1 MISSFKMALRSIG
14 SNKMRAALT
23 MLGIIIGV
31 MALVVLVSLVNGA
44 TNTVTDEVSSL
55 GSNYVDAYVWRQEVG
70 SSLTINDLRKW
81 AQENEYVEAV
91 APVNTGDAKGKAGSS
106 SDSISLYGTMPA
118 YADIN
123 GLTIEYGRFLK
134 NTDVDN
140 SSRVCVLS
148 KQAAEQIVGYADCV
162 GEDFSIDGMRY
173 TIVGV
178 LGERTSLV
186 YGGSRVPR
194 VYIPFTSF
202 TRQYPQNG
210 SAISEFYVTAPEGTK
225 MADAE
230 AAVKEFLYDFFGNG
244 DSFYVYSMSVMEDT
258 MGSVTNILKILLG
271 GIASISLIVGG
282 IGIMNIMLVTVT
294 GAHARDRHPQGHRRG
309 PRHHT
314 AAISDGSGRSLHARV
329 RHRNFSFVV
338 HPAACLDHRGG
349 RRYAVCAQR
358 QRCCARGDLLLCHR
372 HDLRAV
378 SGKQGREDEAHRRT
392 ALRRLTWKQNG
403 KEQKISSSPR
413 CSWPSP
419 F

>member
-91 APVNTGDAKGKAGSS
+91 APVNTGDAKGKAGSA

-118 YADIN
+118 FADIN

-140 SSRVCVLS
+140 SSRVCVRS

-178 LGERTSLV
+178 LGERT
-186 YGGSRVPR
+186 
-194 VYIPFTSF
+194 
-202 TRQYPQNG
+202 
-210 SAISEFYVTAPEGTK
+210 
-225 MADAE
+225 
-230 AAVKEFLYDFFGNG
+230 
-244 DSFYVYSMSVMEDT
+244 
-258 MGSVTNILKILLG
+258 
-271 GIASISLIVGG
+271 
-282 IGIMNIMLVTVT
+282 
-294 GAHARDRHPQGHRRG
+294 
-309 PRHHT
+309 
-314 AAISDGSGRSLHARV
+314 
-329 RHRNFSFVV
+329 
-338 HPAACLDHRGG
+338 
-349 RRYAVCAQR
+349 
-358 QRCCARGDLLLCHR
+358 
-372 HDLRAV
+372 
-378 SGKQGREDEAHRRT
+378 
-392 ALRRLTWKQNG
+392 
-403 KEQKISSSPR
+403 
-413 CSWPSP
+413 
-419 F
+419 

>member
-178 LGERTSLV
+178 LGERALPSIEIEPKGGFYDYKNKYQAGCTVETTPANIPPQLEQRLREASLTAHRALGLYSYSRSDFIYREQEDRLVYLENNTLPGMTPTSLL
-186 YGGSRVPR
+186 
-194 VYIPFTSF
+194 
-202 TRQYPQNG
+202 PQ
-210 SAISEFYVTAPEGTK
+210 
-225 MADAE
+225 E
-230 AAVKEFLYDFFGNG
+230 AAAV
-244 DSFYVYSMSVMEDT
+244 
-258 MGSVTNILKILLG
+258 
-271 GIASISLIVGG
+271 G
-282 IGIMNIMLVTVT
+282 IGYPELCEI
-294 GAHARDRHPQGHRRG
+294 
-309 PRHHT
+309 
-314 AAISDGSGRSLHARV
+314 
-329 RHRNFSFVV
+329 VV
-338 HPAACLDHRGG
+338 
-349 RRYAVCAQR
+349 RYALER
-358 QRCCARGDLLLCHR
+358 
-372 HDLRAV
+372 
-378 SGKQGREDEAHRRT
+378 
-392 ALRRLTWKQNG
+392 
-403 KEQKISSSPR
+403 
-413 CSWPSP
+413 
-419 F
+419 

>member
-91 APVNTGDAKGKAGSS
+91 APVNTGDAKGKAGSA

-178 LGERTSLV
+178 LGERALPSIEIEPKGGFYDYKNKYQAGCTVETTPANIPPQLEQRLREASLTAHRALGLYSYSRSDFIYREQDDRLVYLETNTLPGMTPTSLL
-186 YGGSRVPR
+186 
-194 VYIPFTSF
+194 
-202 TRQYPQNG
+202 PQ
-210 SAISEFYVTAPEGTK
+210 
-225 MADAE
+225 E
-230 AAVKEFLYDFFGNG
+230 AAAV
-244 DSFYVYSMSVMEDT
+244 
-258 MGSVTNILKILLG
+258 
-271 GIASISLIVGG
+271 G
-282 IGIMNIMLVTVT
+282 IGYPELCETV
-294 GAHARDRHPQGHRRG
+294 
-309 PRHHT
+309 
-314 AAISDGSGRSLHARV
+314 V
-329 RHRNFSFVV
+329 
-338 HPAACLDHRGG
+338 
-349 RRYAVCAQR
+349 RYALER
-358 QRCCARGDLLLCHR
+358 
-372 HDLRAV
+372 
-378 SGKQGREDEAHRRT
+378 
-392 ALRRLTWKQNG
+392 
-403 KEQKISSSPR
+403 
-413 CSWPSP
+413 
-419 F
+419 

>member
-148 KQAAEQIVGYADCV
+148 KQAAEQAKQ
-162 GEDFSIDGMRY
+162 EEHR
-173 TIVGV
+173 
-178 LGERTSLV
+178 
-186 YGGSRVPR
+186 
-194 VYIPFTSF
+194 FT
-202 TRQYPQNG
+202 
-210 SAISEFYVTAPEGTK
+210 
-225 MADAE
+225 
-230 AAVKEFLYDFFGNG
+230 
-244 DSFYVYSMSVMEDT
+244 
-258 MGSVTNILKILLG
+258 LLG
-271 GIASISLIVGG
+271 
-282 IGIMNIMLVTVT
+282 
-294 GAHARDRHPQGHRRG
+294 
-309 PRHHT
+309 
-314 AAISDGSGRSLHARV
+314 SG
-329 RHRNFSFVV
+329 
-338 HPAACLDHRGG
+338 
-349 RRYAVCAQR
+349 
-358 QRCCARGDLLLCHR
+358 
-372 HDLRAV
+372 
-378 SGKQGREDEAHRRT
+378 
-392 ALRRLTWKQNG
+392 
-403 KEQKISSSPR
+403 
-413 CSWPSP
+413 
-419 F
+419 

>member
-91 APVNTGDAKGKAGSS
+91 APVNTGEAKGKAGSS

-244 DSFYVYSMSVMEDT
+244 DSFYVYSMSVM
-258 MGSVTNILKILLG
+258 
-271 GIASISLIVGG
+271 
-282 IGIMNIMLVTVT
+282 
-294 GAHARDRHPQGHRRG
+294 
-309 PRHHT
+309 
-314 AAISDGSGRSLHARV
+314 
-329 RHRNFSFVV
+329 
-338 HPAACLDHRGG
+338 
-349 RRYAVCAQR
+349 
-358 QRCCARGDLLLCHR
+358 
-372 HDLRAV
+372 
-378 SGKQGREDEAHRRT
+378 
-392 ALRRLTWKQNG
+392 
-403 KEQKISSSPR
+403 
-413 CSWPSP
+413 
-419 F
+419 

>member
-91 APVNTGDAKGKAGSS
+91 APVNTGEAKGKAGSS

-118 YADIN
+118 FADIN

-230 AAVKEFLYDFFGNG
+230 AAVNEFLYDFFGNG

-271 GIASISLIVGG
+271 GIASISQ
-282 IGIMNIMLVTVT
+282 IGR
-294 GAHARDRHPQGHRRG
+294 AH
-309 PRHHT
+309 
-314 AAISDGSGRSLHARV
+314 V
-329 RHRNFSFVV
+329 
-338 HPAACLDHRGG
+338 
-349 RRYAVCAQR
+349 
-358 QRCCARGDLLLCHR
+358 
-372 HDLRAV
+372 
-378 SGKQGREDEAHRRT
+378 
-392 ALRRLTWKQNG
+392 
-403 KEQKISSSPR
+403 
-413 CSWPSP
+413 
-419 F
+419 

>member
-91 APVNTGDAKGKAGSS
+91 APVNTGEAKGKAGSS

-244 DSFYVYSMSVMEDT
+244 DSFYVYSMSVMEDA

-294 GAHARDRHPQGHRRG
+294 ERTREIGIRKAIGADRGTIRLQFLMEAVVLCMLGL
-309 PRHHT
+309 PRP
-314 AAISDGSGRSLHARV
+314 S
-329 RHRNFSFVV
+329 
-338 HPAACLDHRGG
+338 
-349 RRYAVCAQR
+349 
-358 QRCCARGDLLLCHR
+358 
-372 HDLRAV
+372 
-378 SGKQGREDEAHRRT
+378 RRT
-392 ALRRLTWKQNG
+392 PVCSLRSAAALLRSRRFSAL
-403 KEQKISSSPR
+403 
-413 CSWPSP
+413 PSA
-419 F
+419 

>member
-91 APVNTGDAKGKAGSS
+91 APVNTGEAKGKAGSS
-106 SDSISLYGTMPA
+106 SNSISLYGTMPA

-202 TRQYPQNG
+202 TRQYRQRDFRILRHRAGGHENG
-210 SAISEFYVTAPEGTK
+210 
-225 MADAE
+225 
-230 AAVKEFLYDFFGNG
+230 
-244 DSFYVYSMSVMEDT
+244 
-258 MGSVTNILKILLG
+258 
-271 GIASISLIVGG
+271 
-282 IGIMNIMLVTVT
+282 
-294 GAHARDRHPQGHRRG
+294 RRRG
-309 PRHHT
+309 
-314 AAISDGSGRSLHARV
+314 S
-329 RHRNFSFVV
+329 
-338 HPAACLDHRGG
+338 
-349 RRYAVCAQR
+349 R
-358 QRCCARGDLLLCHR
+358 QGIPL
-372 HDLRAV
+372 
-378 SGKQGREDEAHRRT
+378 
-392 ALRRLTWKQNG
+392 
-403 KEQKISSSPR
+403 
-413 CSWPSP
+413 
-419 F
+419 